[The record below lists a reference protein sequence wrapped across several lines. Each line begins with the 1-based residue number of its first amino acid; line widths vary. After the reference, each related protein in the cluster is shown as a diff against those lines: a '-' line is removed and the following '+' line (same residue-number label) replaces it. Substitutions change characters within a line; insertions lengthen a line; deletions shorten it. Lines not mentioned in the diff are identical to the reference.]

1 MGTLIAPAE
10 IAIAGSR
17 TLWGVTGRSDPLG
30 GRGDPFRGR
39 GQALRGGRRC
49 TTEVIPAATTT
60 AAKTSSPAKV
70 PTSATM
76 EAATSSATMEAA
88 TSSAT
93 APSHGRGE
101 ANAKG

>member
-17 TLWGVTGRSDPLG
+17 TLWGVTRRSDPLG
-30 GRGDPFRGR
+30 GRGDPFRSR

-49 TTEVIPAATTT
+49 TTEVISAATTTAT
-60 AAKTSSPAKV
+60 AAKTSSPAE
-70 PTSATM
+70 AT
-76 EAATSSATMEAA
+76 TTSATMEAA